1 MEFENEIIQIETKI
15 IELRNFAEDKGIDLS
30 NEIERLNKEKEEKL
44 KEIYGNLSSWNK
56 VFIARHP
63 KRMYTLDYIERITTD
78 FIEFHGDRLFADDH
92 AIIGG
97 FCKIKD
103 EKIMI
108 IGHQKGRTTDE
119 KLYRN
124 FGMANPEGYRKS
136 LRLFKMAERFNIPI
150 VTFID
155 TPGAYPGIEA
165 EEHGQGEA
173 IARNLME
180 TSGIKVPTIS
190 IVIGEGGSG
199 GALGLGVTNRIYML
213 ENSIYSVISPEGC
226 AAILYKD
233 ASKAPETAENLKISA
248 NHLLKLGVID
258 GIIKE
263 PLGGVHRN
271 YEETAENV
279 QQTILEALEELKKMT
294 KEEILADRYAKFR
307 NIGYFMGKSFVQ

>member
-1 MEFENEIIQIETKI
+1 MEFENEIIQIEGKI

-30 NEIERLNKEKEEKL
+30 NEIERLNKEKDEKL

-97 FCKIKD
+97 FCKIKG

-124 FGMANPEGYRKS
+124 FGMANPEGYRKA

-150 VTFID
+150 LTFID

-180 TSGIKVPTIS
+180 TSGIKVPTVS
-190 IVIGEGGSG
+190 VVIGEGGSG
-199 GALGLGVTNRIYML
+199 GALGLGVTNRIFML

-279 QQTILEALEELKKMT
+279 QETILKAFEELKKMT

-307 NIGYFMGKSFVQ
+307 NIGYFMGKSFVR